1 MISVTA
7 GTRSRSSRGPNPN
20 TISFRSLR
28 IRRFTA
34 YDFSPGVRSER
45 TSCINLFDVLVRV
58 QVFSVDPAEIDLCQE
73 QIVDLPLQLE
83 ILPGGV
89 AGAGLTSGRLPINY
103 RRNDEFGNGDGVSNF
118 DADGLSA
125 PQRHSI
131 ES

>member
-1 MISVTA
+1 MPSPKFIVAQALPRAWSGSVTLTLKWTIWP
-7 GTRSRSSRGPNPN
+7 GTGSVA
-20 TISFRSLR
+20 SLVMASITGAR
-28 IRRFTA
+28 
-34 YDFSPGVRSER
+34 
-45 TSCINLFDVLVRV
+45 LVGEQ
-58 QVFSVDPAEIDLCQE
+58 QV
-73 QIVDLPLQLE
+73 PLQLE

-131 ES
+131 ESGPVHPQGFEHELLVTV